1 MLDGLGLVYEK
12 QGNTGAA
19 AYTPPSNTDPFA
31 VVTNDLASQV
41 DFQRKKKERDAI
53 KQDDLNNK
61 IIEAI
66 NPEGWS
72 LDNRQYFYKSG
83 NDLKLEA
90 TLLKAKG
97 KNLND
102 ITDPEVMAF
111 MDKSKRVLDEASLSA
126 EQGKLFDVMYNEF
139 TKNPDKYDK
148 EITAQNVEK
157 WKSLPMEER
166 FKTDPRSLFE
176 PTFNAYAGATAGDL
190 KDFNIFLDTSSK
202 KGTRVNQERLNT
214 HLELMKKD
222 PQAIESFKQG
232 LKRGEWSNVPE
243 WVDSQRKFIE
253 SRMSI
258 KENPETKTTIVN
270 NFGGGNIQ
278 DEETAIDRNNKTT
291 MFISNVQGTG
301 NINSTIISP
310 ESLGTITGNV
320 APGNLYETNKGR
332 STRQTP
338 IDMKTGSLGIALI
351 HNNGSYVSEKDGVQI
366 TKNGKVVETLTTEEA
381 IKRGIV
387 RYQAVI
393 FGNGSAPKLDE
404 NGKVSGEA
412 EDVPFI
418 VKANAFVNSDLKTD
432 AQGKPEGNTKA
443 KVKKYVSEA
452 DKLNQEA
459 GYGTKKGSSSSSSSS
474 GTPNKSSGTTLSGGN
489 VR

>member
-111 MDKSKRVLDEASLSA
+111 MDKSKKLNEKANLSA
-126 EQGKLFDVMYNEF
+126 EQGKFFNDIYNDY
-139 TKNPDKYDK
+139 TKNPDKYDQQV
-148 EITAQNVEK
+148 TAANIEK
-157 WKSLPMEER
+157 WQALPMEER
-166 FKTDPRSLFE
+166 FTIDPRTLVE
-176 PTFNAYAGATAGDL
+176 PKFDAYAGATAGGL
-190 KDFNIFLDTSSK
+190 KDFGIFVDVSSK
-202 KGTRVNQERLNT
+202 KGTKINEERINDQIQ
-214 HLELMKKD
+214 LMKND
-222 PQAIESFKQG
+222 PDAVRSYEQG
-232 LKRGEWSNVPE
+232 IRRGEWKNQKE
-243 WVDSQRKFIE
+243 WEDAQRKFIK
-253 SRMSI
+253 SRISI
-258 KENPETKTTIVN
+258 KENPEMKTTIVN

-278 DEETAIDRNNKTT
+278 DEDTAIDMQNKTT
-291 MFISNVQGTG
+291 MPIVNVKNTKT
-301 NINSTIISP
+301 INSTIYSP
-310 ESLGTITGNV
+310 ESLGNIQGTIATGD
-320 APGNLYETNKGR
+320 LYETNKGK
-332 STRQTP
+332 SKRQTP
-338 IDMKTGSLGIALI
+338 VNMQSGALGIALI
-351 HNNGSYVSEKDGVQI
+351 HNDGTYVNEKDGLEI
-366 TKNGKVVETLTTEEA
+366 TKGGKVVGKISIEDAL
-381 IKRGIV
+381 KQGIV

-393 FGNGSAPKLDE
+393 FGNGTAPKLDE
-404 NGKVSGEA
+404 SGKAIGET

-418 VKANAFVNSDLKTD
+418 VKANSFVNSNLKTD
-432 AQGKPEGNTKA
+432 AQGKPEGNYKT
-443 KVKKYVSEA
+443 KVKFYVNEA
-452 DKLNQEA
+452 DRLNKEA
-459 GYGTKKGSSSSSSSS
+459 RGGSSS
-474 GTPNKSSGTTLSGGN
+474 GTPSKSSGTTLSGGN

>member
-90 TLLKAKG
+90 SLLRAKG

-111 MDKSKRVLDEASLSA
+111 MDKSKRVLNEASLSA
-126 EQGKLFDVMYNEF
+126 EQGKTFDVMYNEF

-148 EITAQNVEK
+148 ARTAQNVEK
-157 WKSLPMEER
+157 WRSLPMEER

-190 KDFNIFLDTSSK
+190 KDFTIFVDTSSK
-202 KGTRVNQERLNT
+202 KGTRINDQRINDQIQ
-214 HLELMKKD
+214 LMKSD
-222 PQAIESFKQG
+222 AQAVESFKQG
-232 LKRGEWSNVPE
+232 LERGEWKNEKE
-243 WVDSQRKFIE
+243 WEDAQRKFIY
-253 SRMSI
+253 SRIPI
-258 KENPETKTTIVN
+258 KENPEMKSTTIVN
-270 NFGGGNIQ
+270 NYPGAKVL
-278 DEETAIDRNNKTT
+278 DEEIVIDRNNKTT

-310 ESLGTITGNV
+310 ESLGTITGTV

-338 IDMKTGSLGIALI
+338 VDMKTGSLGIALI

-366 TKNGKVVETLTTEEA
+366 TKNGKVVETLTTDEA

-393 FGNGSAPKLDE
+393 FGNGTAPKGDDTT
-404 NGKVSGEA
+404 

-418 VKANAFVNSDLKTD
+418 VKANAFLNADLQTD
-432 AQGKPEGNTKA
+432 AQGKPEGNSKA

-452 DKLNQEA
+452 DLLNKEA

-474 GTPNKSSGTTLSGGN
+474 GTSKAQSGTTLSGGN